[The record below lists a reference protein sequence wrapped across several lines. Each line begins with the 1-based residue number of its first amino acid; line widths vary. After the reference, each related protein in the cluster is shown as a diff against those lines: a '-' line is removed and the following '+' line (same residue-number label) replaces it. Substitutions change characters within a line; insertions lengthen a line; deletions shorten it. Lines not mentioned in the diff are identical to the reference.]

1 MGIIIGLGVFSMI
14 FTSIYSNWAK
24 TRKDINTNSEN
35 ISLLTKEI
43 KEIKKSILVK
53 ERFDTMDVRL
63 KVLEKLLKNK
73 KGQIDPRIIILIIM
87 IILLIIYLRLIGIIK

>member
-14 FTSIYSNWAK
+14 FTSIYSNWTK
-24 TRKDINTNSEN
+24 MRKDINTNSEN

-43 KEIKKSILVK
+43 KKSILVK
-53 ERFDTMDVRL
+53 ERFDTMEIRL

-87 IILLIIYLRLIGIIK
+87 IILLIIYLRLIGVIKW